1 MLAVVAALAVAPA
14 VVAPPAPAQSLG
26 ERLDS
31 ALTVSG
37 VSRARTGAVAL
48 ERATGRVVYGLHRN
62 RSLAPASNQKLA
74 VALSVL
80 DRLGPDHRIQTVVR
94 GRGSLAGNTWQGRL
108 ILKGYGDPTLTGTD
122 LRTLAV
128 AVRNQGITRVTGR
141 IVGDERYYDKRRT
154 GDGWRA
160 SWYKVESPP
169 LSALVVNRA
178 RVDGR
183 TVDRP
188 ALAAARRFRAELRRS
203 GVTVLGPARTGRTPS
218 GSVFLTRIRSAP
230 AATLVRSMNKRSDN
244 FFAEMLVKHLGARMR
259 DAGTTAAGCLVMR
272 RVLAGRSVPLRG
284 VRLADGSG
292 LSLYNRFTARSLGR
306 LLESAWA
313 DPAVRQPFVASLP
326 VAGVDGT
333 LEDRMRRRP
342 ARGRVR
348 AKTGTTST
356 ASALSGYVGSRY
368 LFSVLQNGSPI
379 QWENARRAQDRFAQ
393 ALAGAL

>member
-1 MLAVVAALAVAPA
+1 MLAVLAALAIVPA
-14 VVAPPAPAQSLG
+14 VLAAPAPAQSLG
-26 ERLDS
+26 DRLDG
-31 ALTVSG
+31 ALTISG
-37 VSRARTGAVAL
+37 VSRARTGAFAL
-48 ERATGRVVYGLHRN
+48 EHTTGRVVYTLHRN

-74 VALSVL
+74 VAVSVL
-80 DRLGPDHRIQTVVR
+80 DRLGPDYRIQTAVR
-94 GRGSLAGNTWQGRL
+94 GRGSLTGSTWRGRL

-154 GDGWRA
+154 GDGWRS

-183 TVDRP
+183 MVDRP
-188 ALAAARRFRAELRRS
+188 ALAAARRFRAELRRA

-259 DAGTTAAGCLVMR
+259 DAGTAAAGCLVMR
-272 RVLAGRSVPLRG
+272 RVLAGRGVPLRG

-313 DPAVRQPFVASLP
+313 DPVVRQPFVASLP

-348 AKTGTTST
+348 AKTGTTSA

-379 QWENARRAQDRFAQ
+379 RWENARRAQDRFAQ